1 MRTYSSNRKHALN
14 PSPDDLPPAKRVKHL
29 KSVKKV
35 HSKQQTL
42 TQLHFCI
49 DQTILKACSR
59 CGLSFTKGVPD
70 DEALHRTHCAQ
81 VQRGMEW
88 GREEEKETIKAG
100 VVQVETS
107 VKLKNG
113 RKGRIISFPADV
125 GGKIGYKL
133 GTLLQTINRSLS
145 SPPLTPSILQAS
157 RAYLFLLPQE
167 TASNREQI
175 VGCVIAQRI
184 SEAMAIAG
192 AEEPTAS
199 TAAPPTIDVGE
210 GLFCHTTPLPTPLG
224 IPRLF
229 VTSTHRRQGIAS
241 YLLTAAANTMIYGC
255 KLDPRKGEVA
265 FTQPTRD
272 GSRVMQKWGGGS
284 VRIYEE

>member
-1 MRTYSSNRKHALN
+1 MRTYSSNRKHGLN

-70 DEALHRTHCAQ
+70 DEALHRAHCAQ
-81 VQRGMEW
+81 VQKGMEW

-113 RKGRIISFPADV
+113 RRGRIICFPADI
-125 GGKIGYKL
+125 GGKIGYKVI
-133 GTLLQTINRSLS
+133 TLD
-145 SPPLTPSILQAS
+145 IL
-157 RAYLFLLPQE
+157 RIDLF
-167 TASNREQI
+167 SY
-175 VGCVIAQRI
+175 QR
-184 SEAMAIAG
+184 
-192 AEEPTAS
+192 
-199 TAAPPTIDVGE
+199 
-210 GLFCHTTPLPTPLG
+210 
-224 IPRLF
+224 
-229 VTSTHRRQGIAS
+229 
-241 YLLTAAANTMIYGC
+241 
-255 KLDPRKGEVA
+255 
-265 FTQPTRD
+265 
-272 GSRVMQKWGGGS
+272 
-284 VRIYEE
+284 